1 MKPRGTMY
9 GVRVCRLCGQPGHY
23 AKTCPNVKEMAQPA
37 GLPVSSS
44 VNSLCPELLRP
55 NGAPYMYKRC
65 CNICGKPGHYAK
77 TCPRLNNKRCSTI
90 RGKPGHYAKTC
101 PQLGKKPRAG
111 LEAPYESVEEASMR
125 LEHTRSE
132 KKHKVIDRVL
142 YDTIFRWDFGE
153 GPILGSVPSEQG
165 ASPALKTPSKAPI
178 LTEGDRARPLSAS
191 ALRAQWAEEAAGSGM
206 KKKKKKEQEKKARAA
221 SERERLLNSSRGH
234 GVPGGADDFPIPA
247 PAATQAEEAAGSG
260 MKKKKKKKEQE
271 KKARAASERERLLN
285 SSRGHGVPGGADEK
299 ATPPRC
305 NGSPPPAPET
315 PASPAPHPHVAAGGQ
330 LYFCKACRFQV
341 SVRGN
346 KYSKRPTFVCHF
358 CPAKNFEVRRSNN
371 AYLSPNGDEEANVFD
386 VVAKVNPGKR
396 AWSQEFIQAR
406 ERFKHAIELGLVP
419 KDSSR
424 QGWGPGA
431 LLADSVNE
439 GLSDLTTKGRGLT
452 PTRNQAPLPG
462 DASFEALP
470 PGSVSEGGGAHFR
483 RGPVPRPVNREAPPT
498 KAPKRPRSNGD
509 GSAKPGS
516 KRPRRKSAPLA
527 RFGGETAGAGAR
539 GGGFPA
545 EACAL
550 DLLASATELFA
561 QEAGL
566 T

>member
-1 MKPRGTMY
+1 MY

-206 KKKKKKEQEKKARAA
+206 KKKKKK
-221 SERERLLNSSRGH
+221 
-234 GVPGGADDFPIPA
+234 
-247 PAATQAEEAAGSG
+247 
-260 MKKKKKKKEQE
+260 KEQE

-386 VVAKVNPGKR
+386 VVAKVDPGKR
-396 AWSQEFIQAR
+396 VWSQEFIQAR